1 MKDYWQLREELKGS
15 SKLVNE
21 SWDAYWKEWS
31 RKFGGDAALAKKLRG
46 GWTPG
51 GITGGA
57 EWSELW
63 AETIIREYGL
73 DKNSSKSSKS
83 GNSSKPKKLNPSD
96 FRFDPED
103 KKIFTKLSKGKKDNL
118 GFPNFSGVTICD
130 FVSLS
135 LDDMVYV
142 IDGLKDS
149 YLWNDN
155 TKELLDAW
163 ILDGMKTL
171 ESVAVKI
178 ETAFNDWFG
187 SDLMGRGK
195 ASVLGVFKAIQ
206 ACPTRGDWTKA
217 DFKGTLYRGKTMSWD
232 KLKELRWKRVGNDLH
247 AEGIYQSRLGA
258 QSWTRS
264 IAVAKNFA
272 RSAGNSQA
280 SGSPEAELH
289 ISGISGGVM
298 PKPGTGKVS
307 GSAPVIVSAEV
318 PIEQRMLSERAS
330 RKIAARA
337 GIGSSEEE
345 VIRVSNAPIKAK
357 FILTKGTLVSAVRND
372 SEAVAYIYKTLL
384 REK

>member
-1 MKDYWQLREELKGS
+1 MKNYWQLREELKCS
-15 SKLVNE
+15 SKSVNE
-21 SWDAYWKEWS
+21 SLNDLAY
-31 RKFGGDAALAKKLRG
+31 
-46 GWTPG
+46 
-51 GITGGA
+51 
-57 EWSELW
+57 
-63 AETIIREYGL
+63 YQ
-73 DKNSSKSSKS
+73 
-83 GNSSKPKKLNPSD
+83 SSKPKKLNASD

-103 KKIFTKLSKGKKDNL
+103 KKIFTKLSKDKKDNL

-130 FVSLS
+130 FVSLPI
-135 LDDMVYV
+135 DDMVYV

-149 YLWNDN
+149 YEWNKD
-155 TKELLDAW
+155 TYDLLNAW
-163 ILDGMKTL
+163 DLDGMKTL

-178 ETAFNDWFG
+178 ETAFDDWFG

-206 ACPTRGDWTKA
+206 ACSTRGDWTKA

-232 KLKELRWKRVGNDLH
+232 KLKELRWKRVGGDLH

-264 IAVAKNFA
+264 IAVAKRFA
-272 RSAGNSQA
+272 RSAGNSLA

-298 PKPGTGKVS
+298 PKPGTAKVS
-307 GSAPVIVSAEV
+307 GSAPVIVSAAV
-318 PIEQRMLSERAS
+318 PKEQCMLSERAS
-330 RKIAARA
+330 RKLAARA

-372 SEAVAYIYKTLL
+372 TEAVAYIYKTLL
-384 REK
+384 REKS

>member
-1 MKDYWQLREELKGS
+1 MKTYWQLREEFKPS
-15 SKLVNE
+15 FA
-21 SWDAYWKEWS
+21 WDAEWRKYS
-31 RKFGGDAALAKKLRG
+31 NKFGGYAALVKKLRG
-46 GWTPG
+46 GWAPSGVYWTK
-51 GITGGA
+51 
-57 EWSELW
+57 EW
-63 AETIIREYGL
+63 AEEIIRVYRLE
-73 DKNSSKSSKS
+73 KNSSES
-83 GNSSKPKKLNPSD
+83 GNSSKSKKLNPSD

-103 KKIFTKLSKGKKDNL
+103 EKIFTKLSKGKKDNL
-118 GFPNFSGVTICD
+118 GFPNFSGVTVCD
-130 FVSLS
+130 FVSLPI
-135 LDDMVYV
+135 DDMVYV

-149 YLWNDN
+149 YEFCDD
-155 TKELLDAW
+155 TYDLLNAW
-163 ILDGMKTL
+163 DLDGMKTL
-171 ESVAVKI
+171 ESVANKI
-178 ETAFNDWFG
+178 DTAFDDWFG

-206 ACPTRGDWTKA
+206 ACSTRGDWTKA

-232 KLKELRWKRVGNDLH
+232 KLKELRWKRVGGDLH

-272 RSAGNSQA
+272 RRAGSDA

-298 PKPGTGKVS
+298 PKPGTAKVS

-318 PIEQRMLSERAS
+318 PKEQCMLSERAS
-330 RKIAARA
+330 RKLAARA

-357 FILTKGTLVSAVRND
+357 FILTKGTLSSAVRD
-372 SEAVAYIYKTLL
+372 DTEAVAYIYKTLL
-384 REK
+384 REKS

>member
-73 DKNSSKSSKS
+73 DKNSSKS

-96 FRFDPED
+96 YQFDPED

-330 RKIAARA
+330 RKLAARA

>member
-1 MKDYWQLREELKGS
+1 MKDYWQLKQELKGS

-21 SWDAYWKEWS
+21 SWDAFWKEWS
-31 RKFGGDAALAKKLRG
+31 RRFGGNAALVKKLRG
-46 GWTPG
+46 GWSP
-51 GITGGA
+51 TG

-73 DKNSSKSSKS
+73 EKTSSKSSKS
-83 GNSSKPKKLNPSD
+83 DNSSKPKKLNPSD

-130 FVSLS
+130 LVSLP
-135 LDDMVYV
+135 LDDMLVV
-142 IDGLKDS
+142 FEGVLDDFWS
-149 YLWNDN
+149 DD
-155 TKELLDAW
+155 TRELFDAW
-163 ILDGMKTL
+163 DLDGMKTL
-171 ESVAVKI
+171 ESVAEKI
-178 ETAFNDWFG
+178 DTAFKDWFG
-187 SDLMGRGK
+187 SGLMGRGK
-195 ASVLGVFKAIQ
+195 ESVLGVFRAIQ
-206 ACPTRGDWTKA
+206 ACSTRADWTKP
-217 DFKGTLYRGKTMSWD
+217 DFKGSLYRGKTMSWD
-232 KLKELRWKRVGNDLH
+232 KLKELKWKRVGGDLY

-272 RSAGNSQA
+272 RNAGTA
-280 SGSPEAELH
+280 GSGSPEAELH

-298 PKPGTGKVS
+298 PKPGTAKVS

-318 PIEQRMLSERAS
+318 PKEQCMLSERAS
-330 RKIAARA
+330 RQLSREA
-337 GIGSSEEE
+337 GIGDYEQE

-357 FILTKGTLVSAVRND
+357 FILTKGTLSSAVRAD

>member
-73 DKNSSKSSKS
+73 DKNSSKS

-96 FRFDPED
+96 YQFDPED

-232 KLKELRWKRVGNDLH
+232 KLKELKWKRVGNDLH

-272 RSAGNSQA
+272 RGAGSGG

>member
-1 MKDYWQLREELKGS
+1 MKDYWQLKQELKTS

-21 SWDAYWKEWS
+21 SWDAYWEEWS
-31 RKFGGDAALAKKLRG
+31 RRFGGNAALVKKLRG
-46 GWTPG
+46 GWTP
-51 GITGGA
+51 TG

-73 DKNSSKSSKS
+73 EKTSSKSSKS
-83 GNSSKPKKLNPSD
+83 SSDPYRRPASD
-96 FRFDPED
+96 YQFDPED

-130 FVSLS
+130 FVSLP

-149 YLWNDN
+149 YAWNDN
-155 TKELLDAW
+155 TKDLLYDW
-163 ILDGMKTL
+163 DLDGFKTL
-171 ESVAVKI
+171 ESVADKI
-178 ETAFNDWFG
+178 DMAFDDWFG

-195 ASVLGVFKAIQ
+195 ESVLGVFKAIQ
-206 ACPTRGDWTKA
+206 ACSTRGDWTKA
-217 DFKGTLYRGKTMSWD
+217 DFKGSLYRGKTMSWD

-258 QSWTRS
+258 QSWT
-264 IAVAKNFA
+264 INVAVAKNFA
-272 RSAGNSQA
+272 RNAGTNA

-298 PKPGTGKVS
+298 PKPGTGKVT

-318 PIEQRMLSERAS
+318 PKEQCMLSKRAS
-330 RKIAARA
+330 RLLSRKA
-337 GIGSSEEE
+337 GIGDYEEE

-357 FILTKGTLVSAVRND
+357 FILTKGTLSSAVRND
-372 SEAVAYIYKTLL
+372 KKAVEYIYKTLL

>member
-73 DKNSSKSSKS
+73 DKNSSKS

-96 FRFDPED
+96 YQFDPED

-178 ETAFNDWFG
+178 DTAFNDWFG

-272 RSAGNSQA
+272 RGAGSGG

-289 ISGISGGVM
+289 ISGISGG
-298 PKPGTGKVS
+298 
-307 GSAPVIVSAEV
+307 
-318 PIEQRMLSERAS
+318 
-330 RKIAARA
+330 
-337 GIGSSEEE
+337 
-345 VIRVSNAPIKAK
+345 
-357 FILTKGTLVSAVRND
+357 RND

>member
-1 MKDYWQLREELKGS
+1 MKTYWQLREEFKPS
-15 SKLVNE
+15 FA
-21 SWDAYWKEWS
+21 WDAEWREYS
-31 RKFGGDAALAKKLRG
+31 RKFGGDAALVKKLRG
-46 GWTPG
+46 GWAPSGVYWTK
-51 GITGGA
+51 
-57 EWSELW
+57 EW
-63 AETIIREYGL
+63 AETIITEYGL
-73 DKNSSKSSKS
+73 EKNSSKS
-83 GNSSKPKKLNPSD
+83 GNSSKSKKLNPSD

-130 FVSLS
+130 FVSLPI
-135 LDDMVYV
+135 DDMVYV

-149 YLWNDN
+149 YEWNKD
-155 TKELLDAW
+155 TYDLLNAW
-163 ILDGMKTL
+163 DLDGMKTL
-171 ESVAVKI
+171 ESVADKI
-178 ETAFNDWFG
+178 DTAFDDWFG

-206 ACPTRGDWTKA
+206 ACSTREDWTKA

-232 KLKELRWKRVGNDLH
+232 KLKELKWKRVGDDLH

-318 PIEQRMLSERAS
+318 PKEQCMLSERAS
-330 RKIAARA
+330 RKLAARA

-345 VIRVSNAPIKAK
+345 VIRVSNASIKAK
-357 FILTKGTLVSAVRND
+357 FILTKGILRLAVRND
-372 SEAVAYIYKTLL
+372 TEAVAYIYKTLL
-384 REK
+384 REKS

>member
-1 MKDYWQLREELKGS
+1 MKNYWQLREELKCS
-15 SKLVNE
+15 SKSVNE
-21 SWDAYWKEWS
+21 SINDLAY
-31 RKFGGDAALAKKLRG
+31 
-46 GWTPG
+46 
-51 GITGGA
+51 
-57 EWSELW
+57 
-63 AETIIREYGL
+63 YQ
-73 DKNSSKSSKS
+73 
-83 GNSSKPKKLNPSD
+83 SSKPKKLNASD

-118 GFPNFSGVTICD
+118 GFPNFSGVTVCD
-130 FVSLS
+130 FVSLPI
-135 LDDMVYV
+135 DDMVYV

-149 YLWNDN
+149 YEWNRD
-155 TKELLDAW
+155 TYDLLNAW
-163 ILDGMKTL
+163 DLDGMKTL
-171 ESVAVKI
+171 ESVADKI
-178 ETAFNDWFG
+178 DTAFDDWFG

-206 ACPTRGDWTKA
+206 ACSTRGDWTKA

-232 KLKELRWKRVGNDLH
+232 KLKELRWKRVGGDLH

-264 IAVAKNFA
+264 IDVAKRFA
-272 RSAGNSQA
+272 RSAGNSEA

-318 PIEQRMLSERAS
+318 PKEQCMLSERAS
-330 RKIAARA
+330 RKLAARA

-345 VIRVSNAPIKAK
+345 VIRVSNASIKAK
-357 FILTKGTLVSAVRND
+357 FILTKGTLSSAVRDDNK
-372 SEAVAYIYKTLL
+372 AVAYIYKTLL
-384 REK
+384 REKS

>member
-1 MKDYWQLREELKGS
+1 MKTYWQLREEFKPS
-15 SKLVNE
+15 FA
-21 SWDAYWKEWS
+21 WDAEWRKYS
-31 RKFGGDAALAKKLRG
+31 NKFGGYAALVKKLRG
-46 GWTPG
+46 GWAPSGVYWTK
-51 GITGGA
+51 
-57 EWSELW
+57 EW
-63 AETIIREYGL
+63 AEDIITAYGL
-73 DKNSSKSSKS
+73 DKNSSKSGNSSK
-83 GNSSKPKKLNPSD
+83 SSKPKKLNPSD

-130 FVSLS
+130 FVSLPI
-135 LDDMVYV
+135 DDMVYV

-155 TKELLDAW
+155 TQDLLDGW
-163 ILDGMKTL
+163 DLDGFKTL
-171 ESVAVKI
+171 ESVAEKI
-178 ETAFNDWFG
+178 DTAFDDWFG

-206 ACPTRGDWTKA
+206 ACPTRADWTKA
-217 DFKGTLYRGKTMSWD
+217 DFKGSLYRGKTMSWD

-272 RSAGNSQA
+272 RSAGNADA
-280 SGSPEAELH
+280 SGSLEAELH

-298 PKPGTGKVS
+298 PKPGTAKVS
-307 GSAPVIVSAEV
+307 GWAPVIVSAEV
-318 PIEQRMLSERAS
+318 PKEQCMLSERAS
-330 RKIAARA
+330 RKMAARA

-357 FILTKGTLVSAVRND
+357 FILTKGTLSSAVRDDN
-372 SEAVAYIYKTLL
+372 EAVAYIYKTLL
-384 REK
+384 REKS